1 MRAARIAVTDMAII
15 MPHHQHRCHASL
27 TFLPAC
33 CCCLHTCEMGEKR
46 VTRDQLDHKRWRM
59 RTRTG
64 ARHCVPR
71 MGKREEEEREGG
83 GSCETQSF
91 GTLALPPL
99 SNDSTQETGAR
110 PPGTSAAV
118 QELKSGERGRG
129 RSPRAHVRPWGL
141 PLYSSQGPMNA
152 SATSSTEHACGAGA
166 AVVAEG
172 RLEPGD
178 MRTGRCWYD
187 WKAAD
192 AAALAHCTSD
202 RFEI

>member
-1 MRAARIAVTDMAII
+1 MA
-15 MPHHQHRCHASL
+15 HAHTHGRASL
-27 TFLPAC
+27 CAPY
-33 CCCLHTCEMGEKR
+33 GEK
-46 VTRDQLDHKRWRM
+46 
-59 RTRTG
+59 G
-64 ARHCVPR
+64 
-71 MGKREEEEREGG
+71 GGGEREGG

-91 GTLALPPL
+91 GTLPLPPF

-110 PPGTSAAV
+110 PPGASAAV

-141 PLYSSQGPMNA
+141 PLYSSQGPMDA

-172 RLEPGD
+172 RLGPGD